1 MRGKGA
7 GYPSIRLVPAI
18 FQHKKKNK
26 RCTSR
31 GKFPG
36 DEKSA
41 ARAFGGEGEADGDDA
56 AAAKGVVRE
65 GGRERGEGQ
74 KWA

>member
-7 GYPSIRLVPAI
+7 GYPSIRLVVAI

-41 ARAFGGEGEADGDDA
+41 ARAFGGDGEADGDD

-65 GGRERGEGQ
+65 GGGERGEGQ

>member
-1 MRGKGA
+1 MRGKGG
-7 GYPSIRLVPAI
+7 GYPSIRLVAAI
-18 FQHKKKNK
+18 FQHKRKNK

-41 ARAFGGEGEADGDDA
+41 ARAFGGEGAADGDDA
-56 AAAKGVVRE
+56 AAAKGVDRE
-65 GGRERGEGQ
+65 GERERGEGQ